1 MSAPPRPLRTRP
13 AVEPSLLALTL
24 VVAALLLATA
34 PAARADASSSLPLT
48 GSVSGPST
56 VGTALNASYL
66 VQATGGPALAPNG
79 TQTGIYSFKATLAG
93 ANTTAAGAA
102 IVPSTGVLTGG
113 EINLTLKA
121 PKVVELITLYVLV
134 TSSQGAT
141 NVSQNFSYAVNIVQ
155 PYVVSA
161 NLVVG
166 SAASVSPFY
175 LTVLLDGAPVGAVH
189 VPGLSAGSSYPVAF
203 SYVPMGLAAGW
214 HTFSVSLASEHGLV
228 TFAGGAD
235 VYSVNFYVNGPATN
249 NTLWYVT
256 GITAFVGVIFIWS
269 TRVSARRRGRSK
281 K

>member
-1 MSAPPRPLRTRP
+1 MASIPRRRARP
-13 AVEPSLLALTL
+13 HGLATLLGVAVLLALVL
-24 VVAALLLATA
+24 ASAA
-34 PAARADASSSLPLT
+34 PPARAAASSSLPLT
-48 GSVSGPST
+48 GSISGPST
-56 VGTALNASYL
+56 VGTALNATYK
-66 VQATGGPALAPNG
+66 VQATGGPALAANG

-93 ANTTAAGAA
+93 ANTTGAGAA

-121 PKVVELITLYVLV
+121 PKVTELVTLYVLV

-155 PYVVSA
+155 PYVLSA

-166 SAASVSPFY
+166 NAASVSPFY
-175 LTVLLDGAPVGAVH
+175 LTVLLDGAPVGSIR
-189 VPGLSAGSSYPVAF
+189 VPGLTAGSSYPIAF
-203 SYVPMGLAAGW
+203 SYVPTSIASGW

-228 TFAGGAD
+228 TFTSGAD
-235 VYSVNFYVNGPATN
+235 VYTVSFYVTGPPVN